1 MSSGTTIIT
10 AVVAAV
16 VAGCIGVV
24 GGYMLC
30 KKNVENN
37 NTKNDD
43 FNAIVTN
50 DPINDTNRSGQQ
62 FKNIFGGSK
71 SYNKKRRKS
80 KSKKR
85 RRI

>member
-10 AVVAAV
+10 AV

-50 DPINDTNRSGQQ
+50 DPINDSNRSGQQ
-62 FKNIFGGSK
+62 LNHIFGGSK